1 MELSGSFHTAKDCPN
16 SQNTQEQAVMIQD
29 DQEIV
34 ESAEHQDVVEE
45 EVVDVEEEEKQ
56 FEEPIV
62 LPSSKAVSP

>member
-1 MELSGSFHTAKDCPN
+1 
-16 SQNTQEQAVMIQD
+16 MIQD